1 MCTVVSFN
9 LFTVIVD
16 ELHAHTV
23 SMETEGKPSFCIE
36 AGLFGLAADW
46 VHLDGMDSAEASKVE
61 EELLQEWKE
70 TKERFSAEL
79 DNIIEYCKR
88 VHTQD
93 WKSWVT
99 AEIFYNCCLS
109 LDCGEIPSDCV
120 EAVNTILSAILAER
134 LVQAQS

>member
-9 LFTVIVD
+9 LYNTLVD
-16 ELHAHTV
+16 ELHNHTV
-23 SMETEGKPSFCIE
+23 SMENLGKPDFSVE

-46 VHLDGMDSAEASKVE
+46 VHLDGMSSDEANKVE
-61 EELLQEWKE
+61 EELLQEWEE

-120 EAVNTILSAILAER
+120 EAVNTILSAIWAER

>member
-9 LFTVIVD
+9 LFTAIVD

-23 SMETEGKPSFCIE
+23 SMETEGKPSFSIE
-36 AGLFGLAADW
+36 AGLFGLVADW

-61 EELLQEWKE
+61 AELRQEWEE
-70 TKERFSAEL
+70 TKKKFSPEL
-79 DNIIEYCKR
+79 DDIIEYCQR
-88 VHTQD
+88 AYAQD

-109 LDCGEIPSDCV
+109 LDSGEIPSDCV
-120 EAVNTILSAILAER
+120 EAVNTILSAIWAER